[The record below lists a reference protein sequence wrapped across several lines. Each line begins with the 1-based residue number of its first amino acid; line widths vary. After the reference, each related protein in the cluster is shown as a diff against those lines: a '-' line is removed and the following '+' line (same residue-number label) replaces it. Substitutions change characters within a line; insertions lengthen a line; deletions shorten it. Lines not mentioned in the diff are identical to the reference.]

1 MARKF
6 KDGQRVKVVK
16 AVTHE
21 ARIFIGEEGVV
32 MGYYNDPLFPYRI
45 NLRNGDEPTFFAA
58 SELEAVDDANL

>member
-6 KDGQRVKVVK
+6 QDGQRVKVVK

-32 MGYYNDPLFPYRI
+32 MGYYNDPLFPYGI
-45 NLRNGDEPTFFAA
+45 NLRNSAEPTFFAP
-58 SELEAVDDANL
+58 SELEAITDASL